1 MFLII
6 AGDVLRYRLFMV
18 PATLEK
24 LSFGVAALVLYA
36 QGRVAAFV
44 AGAGIIDLLFAVL
57 FVLAFR
63 ASPSL
68 ET

>member
-1 MFLII
+1 MP
-6 AGDVLRYRLFMV
+6 

-44 AGAGIIDLLFAVL
+44 ASAGIIDLLFAMF

-63 ASPSL
+63 ASRSV
-68 ET
+68 EI